1 MGDLK
6 LLARNYNQLTVSLD
20 TVKTFDDDIGM
31 KFGLDKCAKITLIKG
46 KIVKTENITLD
57 VSTTIKELEQEGA
70 NKYLSIQEAEGV
82 KNSANKEKVRKE
94 FYRRVRAI
102 LQTELNARNAIMA
115 INSLAIPIVTSRL

>member
-20 TVKTFDDDIGM
+20 TVKTFNDDIGM
-31 KFGLDKCAKITLIKG
+31 KFGLDKCAKVTFIKG

-82 KNSANKEKVRKE
+82 
-94 FYRRVRAI
+94 
-102 LQTELNARNAIMA
+102 
-115 INSLAIPIVTSRL
+115 